1 MLRPETFRRSNPQ
14 LRGYQTQAAFEACG
28 RRGYRPVWAQLRRG
42 GVRVSEK
49 VVRRLMREA
58 GPSARRRR
66 RRRWS
71 SYAGE
76 ASPAPPDLPPREDGT
91 HDFRARRPNE
101 LWVTDI
107 TEMAHPSGAKV
118 YLSPVIDCFV
128 MWLYLIGQSD
138 ESLRA
143 LRGKEAPCG
152 TPSTPGSS
160 PRSSGGR

>member
-1 MLRPETFRRSNPQ
+1 MTKHTVR
-14 LRGYQTQAAFEACG
+14 
-28 RRGYRPVWAQLRRG
+28 AQLRRG
-42 GVRVSEK
+42 GARVSEK
-49 VVRRLMREA
+49 VARRLMREA

-107 TEMAHPSGAKV
+107 TEMAHTSGAKV
-118 YLSPVIDCFV
+118 YLSPVIDCFDGHAGRLV
-128 MWLYLIGQSD
+128 EGPAPHLG
-138 ESLRA
+138 A
-143 LRGKEAPCG
+143 RGLEP
-152 TPSTPGSS
+152 
-160 PRSSGGR
+160 